1 MSTTTQEKKSR
12 GSEAVKPP
20 NLVPIMNLVTI
31 LIPFLLL
38 SVTFVHLAVVD
49 SSLPAITPGITGDT
63 ESINLSVAITDRG
76 FVVQGQTDLLTREE
90 DSTDATEPTIPRT
103 PDGELDF
110 DALSDLMV
118 QVKAAH
124 PGEHNVILIPETQI
138 NYAEIVHTM
147 DATRDH
153 LPEGGV
159 ARELLFPHVVIA
171 GGVQ

>member
-1 MSTTTQEKKSR
+1 MSTATQEKKSR
-12 GSEAVKPP
+12 SAEAVKPP

-49 SSLPAITPGITGDT
+49 SSLPAISPGVTPDV

-76 FVVQGQTDLLTREE
+76 FVVQGESPLL
-90 DSTDATEPTIPRT
+90 ATEPEAEASPTIPRT
-103 PDGELDF
+103 ADGKLDF
-110 DALSDLMV
+110 QALSELMV
-118 QVKAAH
+118 HVKAAH

-138 NYAEIVHTM
+138 NYEEIVHTM
-147 DATRDH
+147 DATREH
-153 LPEGGV
+153 LPEGAQ